1 MKSSNMLKLISAGV
15 VACTAAIAPLSLPT
29 QVQATTNT
37 APVIEREGAYENDG
51 FDWGWLG
58 LFGLIGLFGLAG
70 LGGRSH
76 QDTTIRREEAPT
88 YRDPN
93 STRY

>member
-1 MKSSNMLKLISAGV
+1 MKSSNLLKFISAGV

-29 QVQATTNT
+29 QAQAATTT
-37 APVIEREGAYENDG
+37 APVIEREGAYEDDG

-70 LGGRSH
+70 KSSRH
-76 QDTTIRREEAPT
+76 NTTTIQREEAPT

-93 STRY
+93 STGY

>member
-1 MKSSNMLKLISAGV
+1 MKNSILLKFATASV
-15 VACTAAIAPLSLPT
+15 VAFTAAIAPLSLPI
-29 QVQATTNT
+29 QAQAQTT
-37 APVIEREGAYENDG
+37 APVIEREDAYEDDG

-70 LGGRSH
+70 AGGRSR

-93 STRY
+93 RY